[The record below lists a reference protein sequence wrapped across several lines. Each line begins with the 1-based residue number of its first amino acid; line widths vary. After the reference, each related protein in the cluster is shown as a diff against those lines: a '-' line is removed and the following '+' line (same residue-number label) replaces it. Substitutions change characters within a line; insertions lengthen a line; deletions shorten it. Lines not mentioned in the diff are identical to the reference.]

1 MIGFAISS
9 LIILAGALGVIFLRN
24 LIHCALGLAL
34 SLLGVAAI
42 YLNLGAEFVAFSQVL
57 VYVGAVAILVLFAV
71 LLTQNKTER
80 EVRGLA
86 PQWGTALA
94 VAALVFGILLL
105 SVRSSRMSGQPAP
118 ARPALT
124 SKAIGHELMDHY
136 ILPLEAIGLLL
147 TVALIG
153 GIIVALPEPPRPGPG
168 RQGVPASPH
177 PPA

>member
-1 MIGFAISS
+1 MMPGFAISS

-24 LIHCALGLAL
+24 LVHCALALAL

-57 VYVGAVAILVLFAV
+57 VYVGAVAILIVFAV

-80 EVRGLA
+80 EVRGFA
-86 PQWGTALA
+86 PQWGAALA

-105 SVRSSRMSGQPAP
+105 SVRSSRVAGRPAP

-124 SKAIGHELMDHY
+124 SRAIGYELMDHY

-153 GIIVALPEPPRPGPG
+153 GIIVALPEVSRPGPADPAAPPRPPE
-168 RQGVPASPH
+168 
-177 PPA
+177 